1 MTKHSCTG
9 CTQSRGNEW
18 KENFLLSTFLLSPSE
33 CSLETSETSFLRA
46 DFPLFQRRGNRGLL
60 TYKAQCFGTSVILLS
75 PCQSDGASLQQT
87 TGQWGWTLRLF
98 HPYELTRI
106 GLKSSLEKK
115 KKSLLQLAL
124 QTVGKHRWRGWQEKQ
139 LLLLGFLSVWILR
152 RRTRNSITDWN
163 AIYTFLKMWRCSLKY
178 GLPCCGNLLVS
189 GGGEGR
195 PSSRPSSSG
204 PDSSRPPVCHHR
216 LKHKWLKGAIST
228 QHDPAKTPDKW
239 FTLLSHS

>member
-1 MTKHSCTG
+1 MFWNICNSPESMPVRWSLSSANHWPVGLDTKAFSPLRVDKDR
-9 CTQSRGNEW
+9 TQ
-18 KENFLLSTFLLSPSE
+18 KLS
-33 CSLETSETSFLRA
+33 
-46 DFPLFQRRGNRGLL
+46 G
-60 TYKAQCFGTSVILLS
+60 K
-75 PCQSDGASLQQT
+75 
-87 TGQWGWTLRLF
+87 
-98 HPYELTRI
+98 
-106 GLKSSLEKK
+106 KK

-189 GGGEGR
+189 GGGKGR